1 MELRNITKID
11 LNKNKHVSEG
21 CFGEVID
28 IENGK
33 KVIKLFFSSNQDQE
47 RRREIFLSEVHA
59 YEIAINIPELK
70 AITPE
75 FFGVTTVSKISDAE
89 GIDITSQYITDCAY
103 IMSYEKGNFV
113 KLFNEPGLEEE
124 QKRIRLLFQE
134 YKINHIQ
141 DVSVILNEQRKVV
154 MVIDF
159 AIQEYPGWY

>member
-1 MELRNITKID
+1 MEID
-11 LNKNKHVSEG
+11 LNKNKYVGKG

-28 IENGK
+28 VENGK
-33 KVIKLFFSSNQDQE
+33 KVIKLFFASDQDQE
-47 RRREIFLSEVHA
+47 KRRKTFLSEVHA
-59 YEIAINIPELK
+59 YEIAKSIPELK

-75 FFGVTTVSKISDAE
+75 FFGVATVSKISDVE
-89 GIDITSQYITDCAY
+89 GIDVTSHYITDCAY

-113 KLFNEPGLEEE
+113 KLYNEPDLEEE

-159 AIQEYPGWY
+159 AIQEYPGWH